1 MVKDLGN
8 GIYLITKSTS
18 DNSLHCNTYLIVEE
32 NQAILIEP
40 GNSLDFEFVFSEI
53 QTIIDPLIIQY
64 ILLSHPDVDLSGS
77 ITMYEDKLSPIKII
91 TEWRSKE
98 IIQFYGTKS
107 NYYLIKNNNYTLELS
122 DERTLY
128 FIPAAFMHAPGAF
141 VTYDSKAKVLFSGDI
156 FGSYSKNWQV
166 EADDSYIESM
176 AMWHENYIPSS
187 DFLRPLMKELAKMN
201 LEMILP
207 QHGSIIKG
215 ELVEKSINFL
225 FELDFYNSSFI
236 INNLSKEVK
245 NYNYE
250 NILIQIIIRLISLY
264 EQKEVKDVFSDSE
277 IEISFNPL
285 SVKSKLTDT
294 KLWNTFF
301 DILYQKKG
309 DQWLNSI
316 ESIVNKISRTYDLKT
331 PHVYNSKLREL
342 QEKQMEIYQEN
353 LTLKQKL
360 NSIFNQYEAIQ
371 EKEKKC
377 PITGLYNKEIFH
389 NYLQENV
396 DHLKESSSVFFIE
409 IDQIEQI
416 NNRYSN
422 KIGDDTIRMVSYLI
436 MNNKQDNE
444 LLFRG
449 YGAGFLFIIK
459 DKNKSDVLTRA
470 LEIRNLI
477 SDSPGFIEQISISI
491 AIVYFDEFTSEDSS
505 ITIKEL
511 IHQGQIRIEYASKK
525 KNGEIIDNKMNNIDL
540 YHDLVLLVDEDEIN
554 INMLTKYLED
564 EDIKLLHA
572 RNPLEAIEIIKM
584 SKVSVIISE
593 INLSKLDGFALKQY
607 LNKTADYAKIPFVFI
622 SHLKTH
628 DTIERANNLNV
639 DYFLKKPYFPNEI
652 VGIIKRLLKR

>member
-8 GIYLITKSTS
+8 GIYLITKTNI
-18 DNSLHCNTYLIVEE
+18 DNSLHCNTYLIVED
-32 NQAILIEP
+32 NQAVLVEP
-40 GNSLDFEFVFSEI
+40 GSSSDFDFIFSEI
-53 QTIIDPLIIQY
+53 QTVIDPLIIKY

-77 ITMYEDKLSPIKII
+77 ITMFEDMLNPIKII

-98 IIQFYGTKS
+98 IIEFYGTKS
-107 NYYLIKNNNYTLELS
+107 KYYLIKNNNYTLKLS

-128 FIPAAFMHAPGAF
+128 FMPAAFMHAPGAF

-156 FGSYSKNWQV
+156 FGGYSRNWQV

-201 LEMILP
+201 LRMILP

-215 ELVEKSINFL
+215 DFVEKSINFL
-225 FELDFYNSSFI
+225 YELDFYNSSFI
-236 INNLSKEVK
+236 INNLTKDIK

-264 EQKEVKDVFSDSE
+264 SQKDVKDVFGNSE
-277 IEISFNPL
+277 IEISFNPI
-285 SVKSKLTDT
+285 SVQSKLTDT

-301 DILYQKKG
+301 DIIYQKMG

-360 NSIFNQYEAIQ
+360 NSIFNQYETIQ

-377 PITGLYNKEIFH
+377 PITGLYNKEIFN
-389 NYLQENV
+389 NYLQENY
-396 DHLKESSSVFFIE
+396 DSLKESSSVFFIE

-436 MNNKQDNE
+436 MNNKLDNE

-470 LEIRNLI
+470 LELRNII
-477 SDSPGFIEQISISI
+477 SDSPGFIEEISISI
-491 AIVYFDEFTSEDSS
+491 AIVYFDEFTSEDKSLA
-505 ITIKEL
+505 IKEF

-525 KNGEIIDNKMNNIDL
+525 KNGEIVDNKMNNIDL

-572 RNPLEAIEIIKM
+572 RNPLEAIEIIKTTKI
-584 SKVSVIISE
+584 SIIISE
-593 INLSKLDGFALKQY
+593 INLAKLDGFALKQY
-607 LNKTADYAKIPFVFI
+607 LNKTADFSTIPFIFI

-628 DTIERANNLNV
+628 DTIERANDLNV